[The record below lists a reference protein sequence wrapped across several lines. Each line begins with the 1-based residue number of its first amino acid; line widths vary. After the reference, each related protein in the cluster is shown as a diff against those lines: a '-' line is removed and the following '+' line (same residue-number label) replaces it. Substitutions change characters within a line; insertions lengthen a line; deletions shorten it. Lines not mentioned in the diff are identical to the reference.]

1 MYDTNDELIARFL
14 SDSKLWNNL
23 DVVLQKIAAK
33 DPNRLAQLN
42 AKITSIT
49 LHVLNQQKSDKIYA
63 LNNLYMS
70 VPKKT
75 SLLFFEMFWAT
86 RELYP
91 EPSDI
96 LSDCDSNIEAFKI
109 FIKEYHKQKNLENW
123 RSHYDNSKWLDK
135 LDNWLL
141 TNEGKA
147 FLTN

>member
-1 MYDTNDELIARFL
+1 MFNTNEELIAQFL

-23 DVVLQKIAAK
+23 DVVLQKIAAE

-42 AKITSIT
+42 TKITSMA
-49 LHVLNQQKSDKIYA
+49 LAVLNQQKSDKIYA

-70 VPKKT
+70 VSKKT

-123 RSHYDNSKWLDK
+123 RSYYDNSKWLDK

-141 TNEGKA
+141 TDEGKT